1 MITSFF
7 FRQID
12 DNEDVEKIHDEI
24 TTLAPPEPASTEAA
38 ENTTEA
44 DADLT
49 EKTTV
54 AAAADEETTTAAP
67 DDEEEDIA
75 AATTTMTS
83 TAAVEVA
90 ETPRSKMPRIL
101 NNPEKTYLG
110 DFTTKWH
117 GVQEPN
123 TLKHILLI
131 IGYELEIFKAD

>member
-1 MITSFF
+1 M
-7 FRQID
+7 
-12 DNEDVEKIHDEI
+12 
-24 TTLAPPEPASTEAA
+24 
-38 ENTTEA
+38 
-44 DADLT
+44 
-49 EKTTV
+49 
-54 AAAADEETTTAAP
+54 AAAA